1 MIKAII
7 VLASVIVLG
16 FVISLFVDSI
26 EKMSFKCIVRD
37 YLKTFYDYDTK
48 KKSQKD
54 MVLFIIFPILLGIA
68 FGNFI
73 FLTRE
78 FINTLLIIFS
88 ILLGLM
94 LNLLILILSKKSKKE
109 TINKLNTELFHS
121 ISFSI
126 LISIFIVISS
136 LFFSFDIT
144 FIKEWDY
151 YLIIKKI
158 ASMWSYSLIFLFC
171 MDLFLIL
178 KRIHILLAAL
188 DQEESLEKNKN
199 SKKEN
204 DIG

>member
-151 YLIIKKI
+151 YLTIKKI